1 MEEGE
6 KTTPVASSREA
17 EDKQSGPPSGRPLTT
32 PTRNSTESSSDSQD
46 KIVKTENVGVEPK
59 VTDSNMTNSSLL
71 DPESLEDFNTSFQ
84 PAPGTARTKTPDSS
98 RPKSSSSG
106 EIIFEA
112 KRRRR
117 KVASGPNAHTVTFTV
132 NVAMAIPT
140 VKDKSGHTRRQGTPV
155 QPQVEDDCQP
165 DIKEMLRKKKR
176 VFEAPRAQNYYH
188 VEYYLLPDEEELTKT
203 DIVTYGMAAKIYM
216 ERHDPRVIKTWQD
229 GDITWIAWANTHIV
243 TVTTDVLLKM
253 FNHKIELRVWD
264 TKDKVSTRARFDR
277 PKAFRLPQA
286 KPGKSTPCGEDLDEI
301 GGVKASVLKQSG
313 SFAKMQPKKGGA
325 VRPLPVTIT
334 YAKSDGAAKRRG
346 RFRGGDEDDFDE
358 DKLSDPGQRDPDNK
372 GESPNNVSHAEE
384 AAPSPNTLIAVA
396 NRDVGGQD
404 VRTFSRLG
412 KLAGA
417 ESPTQSPS
425 KESRISRQSAEKLPV
440 GKSRS
445 PSQSSK
451 AKKNQGESSPPM
463 RSQSALRTGDMDGK
477 PADFPQHVQPGS
489 ALQPMGRDSSVKR
502 RNKKAEAA
510 AAEAAEKAK
519 KFGICVVPIRM
530 SLLFA
535 GMKSLTGRLQKP
547 VPGIEDLFISV
558 ALDSPLMTDKQKADL
573 NPMIIKIQSATN
585 LPETPMSYQE
595 LQTRCKPVY
604 CKYQFFKQPVHVTM
618 GKEHAR
624 NIYWDDISVALL
636 GTMEQSELREYLNG
650 PALEIE
656 VHDRDRKEEKVKL
669 KATLFGDDLEDEK
682 ISSVGT
688 VTSRRTLHNPFE
700 GRNKPWDPFG
710 LAQVDLSELLLG
722 HRYLHLKLP
731 IQNTA
736 IPDMLGN
743 ETRPDGRVIGIA
755 GAVDGPVDCPLSTG
769 HYLNTSATLKVKIE
783 LAHPL
788 TTPSRVSAK
797 EPLLST
803 NECPF
808 GRIIFLFDY
817 KNVSML
823 HKLQDLIASINAHA
837 LELDDMPQHVIN
849 AALSTY
855 KLSAEQQQSR
865 ELDIITGFQVLDGN
879 MHLFVL
885 EGLRDKAVHVL
896 WEALPQPHNSDVT
909 VLFNSDMLFSSRLY
923 GPLDVD
929 LCRVKLHEPL
939 SIITQQ
945 SLLYVRDMVPKPC
958 FQALVKLEQLSRLK
972 TFRDA
977 VRNSLFPS
985 AEMVISMSREF
996 GVPFTSEDLQE
1007 LQPEVEKEEVVTEE
1021 RPAAP
1026 RPLTTREWTPIDNF
1040 NLEYVTSIA
1049 DRDTQR
1055 QQHDFLKENMDNVQE
1070 QSIKNKLE
1078 RDRNRPVTIKAD
1090 VTTAHNYSTQTLNST
1105 DLGREK
1111 LRQILAAKPDTR
1123 YTYCQDYHHSM
1134 TVVPV
1139 NPEALQKEAEEK
1151 AKALW
1156 RTESGF
1162 VYPGMKSMQDS
1173 NIHPKRPDDARTQEL
1188 HRPWRE
1194 NLLHVNILQPP
1205 LSRDNYPWDY
1215 RRLDLD
1221 LYRRPPLHFGN
1232 EPVTIHLAGE
1242 KLRQEK
1248 LAAKSKDLSTWKSKI
1263 VVDDIRHHTHRC
1275 LPETE
1280 MKGLGFYS
1288 SNQVDRLKGLL
1299 KDSPAKFT
1307 LKRPGLTLNEIPPLN
1322 VVLNPSVDTEARAAG
1337 IPIYPAVKGEGIE
1350 STKGFKPG
1358 PFEGRR
1364 WQLEKNKI
1372 PVFDYEHQK
1381 FARLKGRDF
1390 NVYHTNRNNLWKRE
1404 INPLSEDDRDNHL
1417 FRMQD
1422 NPDLWGPVDNTGFD
1436 LQRSYTQPV
1445 ISHTAGMTLTSKSP
1459 DLINHTNVKKQMEAM
1474 AS

>member
-1 MEEGE
+1 METVE
-6 KTTPVASSREA
+6 KTSTDANSREG
-17 EDKQSGPPSGRPLTT
+17 EDKQPDQSAGRPLTT
-32 PTRNSTESSSDSQD
+32 PPCKESTESDSHTKEKD
-46 KIVKTENVGVEPK
+46 ELVKTETVGMEPK
-59 VTDSNMTNSSLL
+59 VTYSNMTACSLL
-71 DPESLEDFNTSFQ
+71 DPESLEEFILQ
-84 PAPGTARTKTPDSS
+84 PAPGTGRTKTPDSS

-106 EIIFEA
+106 EIMFEA

-132 NVAMAIPT
+132 NIAMAIPT
-140 VKDKSGHTRRQGTPV
+140 VKDKSGRSHRQGTPV
-155 QPQVEDDCQP
+155 QPRVEDDCQP
-165 DIKEMLRKKKR
+165 DIKEMLKKKKR

-188 VEYYLLPDEEELTKT
+188 IEYYLLPDEEELTKT

-216 ERHDPRVIKTWQD
+216 ERHDPRVIKTWHD
-229 GDITWIAWANTHIV
+229 GDVTWVAWANTHIV

-253 FNHKIELRVWD
+253 FNHKLELRVWD

-286 KPGKSTPCGEDLDEI
+286 KAGEDLDEI

-313 SFAKMQPKKGGA
+313 SFACLQPKKGGA

-334 YAKSDGAAKRRG
+334 FPKLDRGAKRKG
-346 RFRGGDEDDFDE
+346 RFRGGDSDDFDD
-358 DKLSDPGQRDPDNK
+358 DKMMSDTGQRDLDNK
-372 GESPNNVSHAEE
+372 GESPRCPPQPEE
-384 AAPSPNTLIAVA
+384 AAPNPSPNTLIAVA
-396 NRDVGGQD
+396 NRDHGGQD

-417 ESPTQSPS
+417 ESPTQSPN
-425 KESRISRQSAEKLPV
+425 KELRISQQSAEKLPT

-445 PSQSSK
+445 PTHSSK
-451 AKKNQGESSPPM
+451 SKKNQGQHSPQA
-463 RSQSALRTGDMDGK
+463 RAQSAPRCGEMDGK
-477 PADFPQHVQPGS
+477 STGSPQHP
-489 ALQPMGRDSSVKR
+489 RDRESTVKKR
-502 RNKKAEAA
+502 SKKAEAA
-510 AAEAAEKAK
+510 VAEAAENIK

-535 GMKSLTGRLQKP
+535 GMKSLTGRLQKA
-547 VPGIEDLFISV
+547 VPGIEDVFISV
-558 ALDSPLMTDKQKADL
+558 ALDSALMTDKQKADL

-604 CKYQFFKQPVHVTM
+604 CKYQFFKQPVHVTL

-650 PALEIE
+650 PALEIQ
-656 VHDRDRKEEKVKL
+656 VHDRDRKEENVKL
-669 KATLFGDDLEDEK
+669 KPTLFGDDLEDEK

-688 VTSRRTLHNPFE
+688 VTSRRTLHNPFQ
-700 GRNKPWDPFG
+700 GRNKPWDPSG

-731 IQNTA
+731 IQNAA
-736 IPDMLGN
+736 IPDMLGS

-755 GAVDGPVDCPLSTG
+755 GAVDGPVDRPLSTG
-769 HYLNTSATLKVKIE
+769 HYQNASATLKVKIE
-783 LAHPL
+783 LAFPL

-808 GRIIFLFDY
+808 GRIVFLFDY
-817 KNVSML
+817 KNVMML
-823 HKLQDLIASINAHA
+823 HKLQSLITSINAHA

-855 KLSAEQQQSR
+855 KLSAEQQESR

-896 WEALPQPHNSDVT
+896 WEALPQPHDSDVT

-958 FQALVKLEQLSRLK
+958 FQALVKLEQLCRLK
-972 TFRDA
+972 KFRDA
-977 VRNSLFPS
+977 IRNSLFPT
-985 AEMVISMSREF
+985 ADMVISMSREF
-996 GVPFTSEDLQE
+996 GVPFTSEDFQE
-1007 LQPEVEKEEVVTEE
+1007 LQPEVEKEAVTIEE
-1021 RPAAP
+1021 RPSAP
-1026 RPLTTREWTPIDNF
+1026 RPFTSREWTPIDNF
-1040 NLEYVTSIA
+1040 NLEYVAGIA
-1049 DRDTQR
+1049 DRDGQR
-1055 QQHDFLKENMDNVQE
+1055 QHHNYLKENMDDVQE

-1078 RDRNRPVTIKAD
+1078 RDRNRPQTIKAD
-1090 VTTAHNYSTQTLNST
+1090 VTTAHNYSSQTLNST
-1105 DLGREK
+1105 ELGREK
-1111 LRQILAAKPDTR
+1111 LRKSLASNPDTR
-1123 YTYCQDYHHSM
+1123 HTYCQDYHHSM

-1139 NPEALQKEAEEK
+1139 NTEALQKEAEDK
-1151 AKALW
+1151 AKAQW

-1173 NIHPKRPDDARTQEL
+1173 NIHPKRPDEARSQEL
-1188 HRPWRE
+1188 HGPWRE

-1215 RRLDLD
+1215 RRVDLE
-1221 LYRRPPLHFGN
+1221 LYRRPPPRFGN

-1248 LAAKSKDLSTWKSKI
+1248 LAAKNQDLSSWRSKI
-1263 VVDDIRHHTHRC
+1263 VVDDIRHYAHRC

-1288 SNQVDRLKGLL
+1288 SNQVDRLRGLL

-1307 LKRPGLTLNEIPPLN
+1307 LRRPGLALNEIPPLS
-1322 VVLNPSVDTEARAAG
+1322 VVLNPSVDTDARAAG
-1337 IPIYPAVKGEGIE
+1337 LPIYPAVRGEGME
-1350 STKGFKPG
+1350 STRGFKPG

-1372 PVFDYEHQK
+1372 PVFDYEHQRI
-1381 FARLKGRDF
+1381 ARLKGQDF

-1404 INPLSEDDRDNHL
+1404 INPLSADDRDNHL
-1417 FRMQD
+1417 FRI
-1422 NPDLWGPVDNTGFD
+1422 PDDPDVWGPVDNTGFD
-1436 LQRSYTQPV
+1436 LQRSYTQPI
-1445 ISHTAGMTLTSKSP
+1445 ISHTAGMTLSSQSP
-1459 DLINHTNVKKQMEAM
+1459 DLIHHTKVKKQMEVI